1 MAKKKLLEDSEWL
14 FTILTALVK
23 KQGGELKI
31 ADEDLLSV
39 SKKDLVGLFYDK
51 KESCT
56 VLKLIDPSEV
66 FGVSASITTDDELD
80 N

>member
-39 SKKDLVGLFYDK
+39 NK
-51 KESCT
+51 KE
-56 VLKLIDPSEV
+56 I
-66 FGVSASITTDDELD
+66 
-80 N
+80 